1 MQSALTTPSVVPQ
14 SLLRQHTGG
23 LNSPLHQPHWQK
35 AGGAGAAI
43 ESPENVLERPT
54 RRDLPSTS
62 PPNLPR
68 EDRSMSS
75 AKPMCWCYMP
85 RISRTTRARGPA
97 LVPLD
102 ARRHAGSNATA
113 ARSPAPKQ
121 QKLRDFH
128 GNGCEKNEEKKDE
141 GIMRGQKSRSATLNR
156 GIQAESRPLEVR
168 AARAAHPKRLKTT
181 LLHINQSIWAKN
193 VVAPAP
199 AAVRAVPVVGWH
211 RRKR

>member
-141 GIMRGQKSRSATLNR
+141 GIMRGQKSRSATLKNDPSW
-156 GIQAESRPLEVR
+156 GSSDASRYASE
-168 AARAAHPKRLKTT
+168 
-181 LLHINQSIWAKN
+181 
-193 VVAPAP
+193 
-199 AAVRAVPVVGWH
+199 
-211 RRKR
+211 RRCRPPYLVT

>member
-168 AARAAHPKRLKTT
+168 AARASHPKRLKTT
-181 LLHINQSIWAKN
+181 LLHINQSIWAKKRGC
-193 VVAPAP
+193 PGICSSP
-199 AAVRAVPVVGWH
+199 LRPC
-211 RRKR
+211 RRLA

>member
-68 EDRSMSS
+68 EDRSMFS

-97 LVPLD
+97 LVPFD
-102 ARRHAGSNATA
+102 ARRHAGSNAAA

-141 GIMRGQKSRSATLNR
+141 GIMRGQKSRSATLR
-156 GIQAESRPLEVR
+156 GQSVR
-168 AARAAHPKRLKTT
+168 
-181 LLHINQSIWAKN
+181 QSPTRVYGDPHVLVKLIT
-193 VVAPAP
+193 
-199 AAVRAVPVVGWH
+199 RDLCC
-211 RRKR
+211 R